1 MYTVKQAQEIL
12 KAEPVDLFEKAHKV
26 GDIHPNG
33 KWVWTEIHPGKFD
46 WRVIGGRRN
55 KKSAAAGGSSNDSK
69 AKTQLSGSKPSASKK
84 TATDASTKAT
94 AKPSSKVRGI
104 TKNADGSLTM
114 KSPDI
119 DNAADVSK
127 LLDEANCSKNAKG
140 EYKVK
145 VKSLGVNRGTMT
157 LSPKEILSYA
167 RQYSTSGNTVTFTP
181 VKDSSKTTT
190 NTLPKEPLDAQ
201 EKKYLLWKEAGP
213 ASNLSS
219 INRNFKREVTS
230 TEEGLH
236 VFKGKNDWF
245 EMTVKKDGNKFVYTL
260 YRVDGLPKVKMN
272 ELEKHS
278 AIAATVTSDK
288 QIKVAKTFYK
298 KLFS

>member
-12 KAEPVDLFEKAHKV
+12 KAEPVDLFEKAHQV

-84 TATDASTKAT
+84 TATAASTKAT

-119 DNAADVSK
+119 DSTADVSK
-127 LLDEANCSKNAKG
+127 LLDEANCSKNARG

-181 VKDSSKTTT
+181 VK
-190 NTLPKEPLDAQ
+190 
-201 EKKYLLWKEAGP
+201 
-213 ASNLSS
+213 
-219 INRNFKREVTS
+219 R
-230 TEEGLH
+230 
-236 VFKGKNDWF
+236 
-245 EMTVKKDGNKFVYTL
+245 
-260 YRVDGLPKVKMN
+260 
-272 ELEKHS
+272 
-278 AIAATVTSDK
+278 
-288 QIKVAKTFYK
+288 
-298 KLFS
+298 

>member
-33 KWVWTEIHPGKFD
+33 KWVWKEIKPGKFD

-69 AKTQLSGSKPSASKK
+69 SKTQLSGSKPS
-84 TATDASTKAT
+84 
-94 AKPSSKVRGI
+94 
-104 TKNADGSLTM
+104 
-114 KSPDI
+114 
-119 DNAADVSK
+119 
-127 LLDEANCSKNAKG
+127 
-140 EYKVK
+140 
-145 VKSLGVNRGTMT
+145 
-157 LSPKEILSYA
+157 LSYA
-167 RQYSTSGNTVTFTP
+167 RQYSTSGNAVTFTP
-181 VKDSSKTTT
+181 VKDSGKTTT

-219 INRNFKREVTS
+219 INLNFKREVTS

-236 VFKGKNDWF
+236 VFKGENDWF
-245 EMTVKKDGNKFVYTL
+245 EITVKKDGNKFVYTL
-260 YRVDGLPKVKMN
+260 YRVDGLPKVKRN

>member
-12 KAEPVDLFEKAHKV
+12 KAQPVELFEKAHQV

-55 KKSAAAGGSSNDSK
+55 KKSAAAGDSSNDSK

-84 TATDASTKAT
+84 TATTASTKAT
-94 AKPSSKVRGI
+94 AKPSSKARGI

-119 DNAADVSK
+119 DSTADVSK

-181 VKDSSKTTT
+181 VKDSGKTTT

-219 INRNFKREVTS
+219 INRNFKREVTA

-236 VFKGKNDWF
+236 VFKGENDWF

>member
-12 KAEPVDLFEKAHKV
+12 KAEPVDLFEKAHQV

-55 KKSAAAGGSSNDSK
+55 KKSASAGGSSSDSK
-69 AKTQLSGSKPSASKK
+69 AKTQSSGSKPSPTKK
-84 TATDASTKAT
+84 TATAAPVKAT
-94 AKPSSKVRGI
+94 AKPTSKVRGI

-119 DNAADVSK
+119 DSTADVSK
-127 LLDEANCSKNAKG
+127 LLDEANCSKNTKG

-181 VKDSSKTTT
+181 VKDDKTASK
-190 NTLPKEPLDAQ
+190 
-201 EKKYLLWKEAGP
+201 
-213 ASNLSS
+213 LS
-219 INRNFKREVTS
+219 
-230 TEEGLH
+230 
-236 VFKGKNDWF
+236 
-245 EMTVKKDGNKFVYTL
+245 
-260 YRVDGLPKVKMN
+260 
-272 ELEKHS
+272 
-278 AIAATVTSDK
+278 K
-288 QIKVAKTFYK
+288 QK
-298 KLFS
+298 